1 LIALDTNILV
11 YAASAQDV
19 SSRHVAALE
28 LLGRLGATGAIIA
41 LPVIGELFNV
51 RRKKKFADVVM
62 LLTAVEIWSEA
73 FDTSVPQ
80 LEDYLRASVLSEQN
94 DLQFFD
100 ALIIAVSARAGATML
115 LSEDM
120 HDRLEVEGLRIV
132 NPFESANDA
141 LLADYFAATR

>member
-11 YAASAQDV
+11 YAASAQDA
-19 SSRHVAALE
+19 SSRHIVALE

-51 RRKKKFADVVM
+51 RRKKKFADVVI

-80 LEDYLRASVLSEQN
+80 PEDYLRASVLSEQN
-94 DLQFFD
+94 DIQFFD

-120 HDRLEVEGLRIV
+120 HDGLEVEGLRIV

-141 LLADYFAATR
+141 LLADYFGSAF

>member
-19 SSRHVAALE
+19 SGRHIAALE

-51 RRKKKFADVVM
+51 RRKKKFADVVILM
-62 LLTAVEIWSEA
+62 TEVEIWIEA
-73 FDTSVPQ
+73 FDTAAPQ
-80 LEDYLRASVLSEQN
+80 REDYLQASALSERHN
-94 DLQFFD
+94 LQYFD

-120 HDRLEVEGLRIV
+120 QDGLVVDGLRVV
-132 NPFESANDA
+132 NPFVAENETF
-141 LLADYFAATR
+141 LADYFAANS